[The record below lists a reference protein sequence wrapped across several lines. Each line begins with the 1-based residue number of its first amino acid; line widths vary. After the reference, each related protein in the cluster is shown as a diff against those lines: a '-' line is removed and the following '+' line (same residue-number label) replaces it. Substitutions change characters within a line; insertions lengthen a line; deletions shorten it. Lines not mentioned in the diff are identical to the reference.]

1 MADAYSSRPPLSGE
15 LQQDS
20 HDGEGRA
27 SDNVSSAGLP
37 SFRRAESSDLSGC
50 QVVPTGTQ
58 PAQPAAKEVGP
69 PVSKFAADTLRPS
82 DHVADGHPEKP
93 AARPTSSQLISP
105 PASPP
110 PVAKEE
116 GEQQQKQQEEGRTP
130 EQESYDAQ
138 VGETQQAGNEAIIEG
153 EEQQATS
160 RHAVLAPTDA
170 SATDAPEKEGAP
182 RDGTTAADSR
192 GRALRL
198 RDQLVACLGKLREA
212 LVVCF
217 DALKQRLAACH
228 APSLVTSGGG
238 SRGDGQHNEH
248 HYARAARAHAETIGS
263 GTRGRQKLARAPCSQ
278 GMAHQGRGLIGSFE
292 SMVRPCVFLSVS
304 LSLPRTDPSLA

>member
-1 MADAYSSRPPLSGE
+1 MLGISFDISITSPECISVSDSNTAFNFAQITILLRAAIPLGLLMSLLLLRLSLRRLHTGVLIVRMRLRSVLVADAYSSRPPLSGE

-153 EEQQATS
+153 RNS
-160 RHAVLAPTDA
+160 RPRHVTPCLPPPTRQPP
-170 SATDAPEKEGAP
+170 T
-182 RDGTTAADSR
+182 R
-192 GRALRL
+192 
-198 RDQLVACLGKLREA
+198 
-212 LVVCF
+212 
-217 DALKQRLAACH
+217 QR
-228 APSLVTSGGG
+228 
-238 SRGDGQHNEH
+238 R
-248 HYARAARAHAETIGS
+248 RAHPGMVP
-263 GTRGRQKLARAPCSQ
+263 RQLIRAGVLFDYAISSWHALAN
-278 GMAHQGRGLIGSFE
+278 
-292 SMVRPCVFLSVS
+292 
-304 LSLPRTDPSLA
+304 